1 MNQVIKE
8 TLPTPTGWLVSPKKD
23 LCMFFIRDP
32 KSLMSCP
39 SVMTQLWH
47 CTEEGIPTKLK
58 NTRRLDDK
66 NALET
71 WHELQSDGWQ
81 LIERQINDLVS

>member
-8 TLPTPTGWLVSPKKD
+8 TMPTPTGWLVSPKKD

-58 NTRRLDDK
+58 NTRRLDYK
-66 NALET
+66 NALEA

-81 LIERQINDLVS
+81 LIERQINDDVA

>member
-1 MNQVIKE
+1 MNQLIRD
-8 TLPTPTGWLVSPKKD
+8 TLPMPTGWLVSPSKD
-23 LCMFFIRDP
+23 LCMFFIHDQ
-32 KSLMSCP
+32 KSLMRRS

-47 CTEEGIPTKLK
+47 CTQKGIPTKIK
-58 NTRRLDDK
+58 NSRMLDYK

-81 LIERQINDLVS
+81 LIERQINDYVS

>member
-8 TLPTPTGWLVSPKKD
+8 TMPTPTGWLVSPKKD

-58 NTRRLDDK
+58 NTRRLDYK
-66 NALET
+66 NALEA

-81 LIERQINDLVS
+81 LIERQINDYVS